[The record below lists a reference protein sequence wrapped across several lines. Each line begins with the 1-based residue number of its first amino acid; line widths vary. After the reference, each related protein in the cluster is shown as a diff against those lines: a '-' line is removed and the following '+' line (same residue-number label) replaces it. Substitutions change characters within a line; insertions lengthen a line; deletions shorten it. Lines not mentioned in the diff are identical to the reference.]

1 MSKPTASNRKEK
13 LKILL
18 MLLLFVGC
26 SQRQELIEPQ
36 LPSHAEFPPYT
47 RHLKG
52 FKICLDPGH
61 GGQGHV
67 PDYKRGPTGVREAD
81 VNLRVAFHLREML
94 QQVGATVI
102 MTRVNDSYVSLPMR
116 SQIANENEADFF
128 ISLHHNGIDNPKV
141 NYTST
146 WYHGDADDSRQSLD
160 LARYVQQGVSDALQ
174 LPTSPASGLYS
185 DKLITASGFGV
196 LRLTECPAVLCEA
209 SFLSNPE
216 EEAKL
221 KENDYLRKE
230 AFGYF
235 LGIARY
241 VEGGFPKG
249 VLIDPAHASVIE
261 TKTPRLQIQVMDGL
275 HERGA
280 WMLKRQQVFTD
291 SIRVK
296 VDDRVV
302 PYHYD
307 RGTDRITVS
316 IEKPLSNGV
325 HLVQTD
331 LVNYYGNHSLP
342 SPQWFKVAP
351 PAETLDLSAWTDTL
365 PADGKSYVAISVTAR
380 DAQGM
385 PIADDEPIYAQTSNG
400 TLGETRQFS
409 KNGSARF
416 YLYADDTPGTATVE
430 ASYGQTR
437 KSLTIHFADIDR
449 AIVQGQVFHILP
461 KIQNAQPV
469 MKWRED
475 IRKGTSDAKT
485 HRIEPQGKIK
495 KPIQDA
501 QLQTDSGLT
510 GSTDAE
516 GHFFITV
523 DAESGDLG
531 ETTLHISV
539 GVGSPN
545 PYYPD
550 KHKIHIQSNR
560 ATVVDIELHPIADG
574 AFAST
579 TIVLDSQT
587 DTPETQELITIL
599 EGMLKLAGAKVY
611 NIHTA
616 GLKMSV
622 KARIQKINAIKDRGY
637 YLQINHEEWR
647 KGQPAV
653 IAAHYRGNQGTET
666 FLKRI
671 LEQFNSIGQGDPAP
685 TYKTPIVTVQDRT
698 TPEIQQTNKM
708 AMILQIRSL
717 NHPKASAVQEAHAI
731 FFGAWTFLKGDEE
744 IPIERQKRFME
755 YLKEIQD

>member
-1 MSKPTASNRKEK
+1 MPKPTSSNRKEQ
-13 LKILL
+13 LKNKITVFFFVFV
-18 MLLLFVGC
+18 LFAGC
-26 SQRQELIEPQ
+26 SQRQELVEQRSSFHFDP
-36 LPSHAEFPPYT
+36 PPYT

-67 PDYKRGPTGVREAD
+67 PDYKRGPTGVREAE

-94 QQVGATVI
+94 QQIGATVI
-102 MTRVNDSYVSLPMR
+102 MTRDDDSYVSLPMR
-116 SQIANENEADFF
+116 SQIANENGADFF

-160 LARYVQQGVSDALQ
+160 LARYIQQGVSDALQ

-216 EEAKL
+216 EEARLTEK
-221 KENDYLRKE
+221 DYLRKE
-230 AFGYF
+230 AYGYL

-249 VLIDPAHASVIE
+249 VLIEPQHDSVIQ
-261 TKTPRLQIQVMDGL
+261 TKTPLLQIQVMDGL

-280 WMLKRQQVFTD
+280 WMLKRQQIFTD

-296 VDDRVV
+296 VDNVDV

-316 IEKPLSNGV
+316 IDKPLSNGV
-325 HLVQTD
+325 HVVLTE

-342 SPQWFKVAP
+342 SSQWFKVAP
-351 PAETLDLSAWTDTL
+351 PAVALDLRAWTDTL
-365 PADGKSYVAISVTAR
+365 PSDGKSYVGISVTAH
-380 DAQGM
+380 DAEGM
-385 PIADDEPIYAQTSNG
+385 PIADDEPIYAQTSIG
-400 TLGETRQFS
+400 TLAETSRLS
-409 KNGSARF
+409 KNGSAQF
-416 YLYADDTPGTATVE
+416 YLYAPDTPGTATVA
-430 ASYGQTR
+430 ASYGQTYQ
-437 KSLTIHFADIDR
+437 SLTIHFTDIDD
-449 AIVQGQVFHILP
+449 AIVQGQVC
-461 KIQNAQPV
+461 NADSG
-469 MKWRED
+469 E
-475 IRKGTSDAKT
+475 SL
-485 HRIEPQGKIK
+485 
-495 KPIQDA
+495 QDV
-501 QLQTDSGLT
+501 QLQTNSGLT
-510 GSTDAE
+510 ASTDTE
-516 GHFFITV
+516 GHFFITTGL
-523 DAESGDLG
+523 ESKDFS
-531 ETTLHISV
+531 ETTLHISKS
-539 GVGSPN
+539 G
-545 PYYPD
+545 YYPD
-550 KHKIHIQSNR
+550 KRKIHIQPNQ
-560 ATVVDIELHPIADG
+560 ATVVDVGLHPIADG

-611 NIHTA
+611 NIHTS

-622 KARIQKINAIKDRGY
+622 EKRIEKVNAIKDRGY
-637 YLQINHEEWR
+637 YLQINHAEWR
-647 KGQPAV
+647 KGQSTV
-653 IAAHYRGNQGTET
+653 VAAHYRGNQGTET

-671 LEQFNSIGQGDPAP
+671 LEQFNS
-685 TYKTPIVTVQDRT
+685 TLYKTPIATVQDRT

-708 AMILQIRSL
+708 AMILQIQSL
-717 NHPKASAVQEAHAI
+717 NHPNASAARDAYVI
-731 FFGAWTFLKGDEE
+731 FLGAWTFLKGNGKIAAEK
-744 IPIERQKRFME
+744 QKRFMV
-755 YLKEIQD
+755 YLQEMQAYSSY

>member
-36 LPSHAEFPPYT
+36 IPSHAEFPPHT

-81 VNLRVAFHLREML
+81 VNLRVAFHLRAML

-102 MTRVNDSYVSLPMR
+102 MTRVDDSYVSLPMR

-128 ISLHHNGIDNPKV
+128 ISLHHNGIDNPNV

-221 KENDYLRKE
+221 QEDDYLRKE
-230 AFGYF
+230 AYGYF

-249 VLIDPAHASVIE
+249 VLIEPEHASAIE

-291 SIRVK
+291 AIRVK
-296 VDDRVV
+296 VNNVDV

-307 RGTDRITVS
+307 RGTDQITVS

-325 HLVQTD
+325 HLVQTN

-351 PAETLDLSAWTDTL
+351 PAEALDLSAWTDTL
-365 PADGKSYVAISVTAR
+365 PADGKSYVGISVIAR
-380 DAQGM
+380 DAEGM

-400 TLGETRQFS
+400 TLAETCQLS

-437 KSLTIHFADIDR
+437 KSLTIHFANVDR
-449 AIVQGQVFHILP
+449 AIVQGQVSE
-461 KIQNAQPV
+461 ADS
-469 MKWRED
+469 RE
-475 IRKGTSDAKT
+475 
-485 HRIEPQGKIK
+485 
-495 KPIQDA
+495 PIQDA

-510 GSTDAE
+510 GATDAE
-516 GHFFITV
+516 GHFFIKT
-523 DAESGDLG
+523 DAESKDSG
-531 ETTLHISV
+531 ETTLHISA

-560 ATVVDIELHPIADG
+560 ATVVDVELHPIADG
-574 AFAST
+574 AFVST

-622 KARIQKINAIKDRGY
+622 KERIKKINAIKDRGY
-637 YLQINHEEWR
+637 YLQINHGEWR

-653 IAAHYRGNQGTET
+653 VAAHYRGNQGTET

-671 LEQFNSIGQGDPAP
+671 LEQFNR
-685 TYKTPIVTVQDRT
+685 TLYETPIVTVQDRT

-708 AMILQIRSL
+708 AMILQIQSL
-717 NHPKASAVQEAHAI
+717 NRPNASATQEAHAI

-744 IPIERQKRFME
+744 IPSERRKRFMAH
-755 YLKEIQD
+755 LKKMR

>member
-1 MSKPTASNRKEK
+1 MPKPTSSNRKEQ
-13 LKILL
+13 LKKKISVPLL
-18 MLLLFVGC
+18 ILLLFVGC
-26 SQRQELIEPQ
+26 SQRQGPIELQ
-36 LPSHAEFPPYT
+36 TPSHPEFPPHT

-67 PDYKRGPTGVREAD
+67 PDYKRGPTGVREAE

-102 MTRVNDSYVSLPMR
+102 MTRDDDSYVSLPMR
-116 SQIANENEADFF
+116 SQIANESRADFF

-160 LARYVQQGVSDALQ
+160 LARYIQQGVSDALQ

-185 DKLITASGFGV
+185 DKLIAASGFGV
-196 LRLTECPAVLCEA
+196 LRLTKCPAVLCEA

-216 EEAKL
+216 EEARL
-221 KENDYLRKE
+221 KEKNYLRKE
-230 AFGYF
+230 AYGYL

-249 VLIDPAHASVIE
+249 VLIEPQHASVIQ
-261 TKTPRLQIQVMDGL
+261 TKTPLLQIQVMDGL

-280 WMLKRQQVFTD
+280 WMLKRQQIFTD

-296 VDDRVV
+296 VDNVDV

-307 RGTDRITVS
+307 RRTDRITVS

-325 HLVQTD
+325 HVVQTE

-351 PAETLDLSAWTDTL
+351 PAVELDLSAWTDTL

-380 DAQGM
+380 DAEGM
-385 PIADDEPIYAQTSNG
+385 PIADDEPIHAQTSNG
-400 TLGETRQFS
+400 ILAETRRLS
-409 KNGSARF
+409 KNGSTQF
-416 YLYADDTPGTATVE
+416 YLYAPDVSDTATVE
-430 ASYGQTR
+430 VSYQQR
-437 KSLTIHFADIDR
+437 CQSLTIHFSNIDG
-449 AIVQGQVFHILP
+449 AIVQGQVC
-461 KIQNAQPV
+461 NADFG
-469 MKWRED
+469 E
-475 IRKGTSDAKT
+475 SL
-485 HRIEPQGKIK
+485 
-495 KPIQDA
+495 QDA
-501 QLQTDSGLT
+501 HLQTDSGLT
-510 GSTDAE
+510 ASTDTE
-516 GHFFITV
+516 GHFFILTGP
-523 DAESGDLG
+523 ESKDFG
-531 ETTLHISV
+531 ETALHISKS
-539 GVGSPN
+539 G
-545 PYYPD
+545 YYPD
-550 KHKIHIQSNR
+550 KRKIHIQPNQ
-560 ATVVDIELHPIADG
+560 ATVVDVELHPIADG

-587 DTPETQELITIL
+587 DTSETLELITRL

-611 NIHTA
+611 NIHTS

-622 KARIQKINAIKDRGY
+622 EKRIEKVNAIKDSGY
-637 YLQINHEEWR
+637 YLQINHAEWR
-647 KGQPAV
+647 KGQSAV

-671 LEQFNSIGQGDPAP
+671 LEQFNS
-685 TYKTPIVTVQDRT
+685 TLYETPIATVQDKT

-708 AMILQIRSL
+708 AMTLQIQSL
-717 NHPKASAVQEAHAI
+717 NRPNASAAREASVI
-731 FFGAWTFLKGDEE
+731 FLGAWTFLKGNGK
-744 IPIERQKRFME
+744 IPEKKQKRFMV
-755 YLKEIQD
+755 YLQEMQADSSY